1 MTEYYSIVRGEY
13 DDRNGGFEWVNKTVE
28 GEVID
33 TVFGIRK
40 EEQGWRITHIP
51 TGFLL
56 VTVYFATLDG
66 AAKFASMVANLYG
79 EVLNTDSITV
89 IRDTRGDCEEF
100 AQFNK
105 LMNKVNEYE
114 GTVSLN
120 DVMKMG
126 GKL

>member
-1 MTEYYSIVRGEY
+1 MKEYYSIVRGEY
-13 DDRNGGFEWVNKTVE
+13 DARDVFEWVNKTVE

-56 VTVYFATLDG
+56 VTVYFATFNG
-66 AAKFASMVANLYG
+66 AAKFAGMVANLYG
-79 EVLNTDSITV
+79 DVLNTDSITV

-114 GTVSLN
+114 GTVSLE

-126 GKL
+126 GK